1 MATLSLVL
9 DKRRQKKDGT
19 YPLVF
24 QVIMNTVPVKI
35 STGLS
40 INEYDFDSIA
50 GVHKKSIL
58 LNDELNIL
66 EKTYRNRLQQFCL
79 LNPTCRSANEI
90 KKYLLNKTP
99 DELTISEF
107 WDNTII
113 ELKNLGRLGGANIY
127 TQSKN
132 RIGKHFDLN
141 VPFRKFIYRDL
152 LVLEQQMYQ
161 SGISINGMGVYLRS
175 FRAICNKAIK
185 EDIVNFEWYPFRKYK
200 IKKEK
205 TTPRV
210 ISKLEL
216 QSYFNL
222 NLEPSHPSYVYWN
235 VGKLI
240 FMLRGINITDL
251 LLLNKNNIKNKR
263 IIYKRAKTGK
273 LYSIK
278 LTEDIESII
287 AEFTPNETL
296 LGLVTKEQIESIK
309 KKEHFNQRIK
319 VINKH
324 LEKIEDLLGFEEKLT
339 TYVFRYTYANIARKL
354 GYSKDLIA
362 EALGH
367 EYGNSVTGIY
377 LEQFDLEVVDSMND
391 VIIKAVT
398 T

>member
-24 QVIMNTVPVKI
+24 QVVMNTVPVKI

-40 INEYDFDSIA
+40 INEYDFDSVV
-50 GVHKKSIL
+50 GVHKRSIL
-58 LNDELNIL
+58 LNDQLNIL
-66 EKTYRNRLQQFCL
+66 EATYSKRLQQFCL
-79 LNPTCRSANEI
+79 LDPTCRSANEI

-107 WDNTII
+107 WDNTIL
-113 ELKNLGRLGGANIY
+113 ELRNLGRLGGANIY
-127 TQSKN
+127 SQSKV
-132 RIGKHFDLN
+132 RIGKHIDLN
-141 VPFRKFIYRDL
+141 IPFRKFVYRDL
-152 LVLEQQMYQ
+152 LTLEQQMHMA
-161 SGISINGMGVYLRS
+161 GIGTNSVGVYFRT

-185 EDIVNFEWYPFRKYK
+185 EDVVNYEWYPFRKYT

-210 ISKLEL
+210 ISKNEL
-216 QSYFNL
+216 SQYFSL
-222 NLEPSHPSYVYWN
+222 DIPVEHSSFVYWN
-235 VGKLI
+235 VGKLL

-251 LLLNKNNIKNKR
+251 LLLKKTNIRNGR
-263 IIYKRAKTGK
+263 VIYKRAKTGK

-278 LTEDIESII
+278 LTEAMEDVFAVFS
-287 AEFTPNETL
+287 PNETL
-296 LGLVTKEQIESIK
+296 LGLVTQEQINSTRR
-309 KKEHFNQRIK
+309 KEHFNQRIK
-319 VINKH
+319 VINQH
-324 LEKIEDLLGFEEKLT
+324 LDKLGRLLSLEEKLT
-339 TYVFRYTYANIARKL
+339 TYVFRYTYANVAKQL

-377 LEQFDLEVVDSMND
+377 LEQFDLEVVDSMNEN
-391 VIIKAVT
+391 IISVVAT
-398 T
+398 